1 MMFADVPPDTSA
13 YMIAGYI
20 IFFVVTAIY
29 VASLFVR
36 TANLSRDLETL
47 KEVEQE
53 QQPPAVAEPVA
64 ATPPA
69 PKRRPAKAKSSKA
82 GTARTKQAS
91 RKSR

>member
-13 YMIAGYI
+13 YMIAGSI

-53 QQPPAVAEPVA
+53 QQPPAVA